1 MYGLTDTTHQTTV
14 LTTIDKG
21 MTITAHP
28 CAESLGQLEIS
39 GINIIVCRT
48 EYCYLH
54 RINIIIRQR

>member
-1 MYGLTDTTHQTTV
+1 MYGLADTTHQATV

-21 MTITAHP
+21 MAITAHP
-28 CAESLGQLEIS
+28 CTESFGQLEIS

-54 RINIIIRQR
+54 RINIIIPQR